1 MTLSETDEI
10 VGDRGFYSQPM
21 ITFYRRSIILQVT
34 DDATAV
40 SDATAINDP
49 MMTADPM
56 ATSMIRKG
64 NGEDP
69 IVEHDDKV

>member
-1 MTLSETDEI
+1 MMP
-10 VGDRGFYSQPM
+10 QPVA
-21 ITFYRRSIILQVT
+21 Q
-34 DDATAV
+34 AV